1 MGNKTS
7 CIALGL
13 LLACLS
19 VYSSTA
25 YSAQIVV
32 SQRDST
38 ETLSFA
44 DTSAFSDASQH
55 TTTALTLWGNAG
67 DTRYF
72 GYTIPHGE
80 TNFQVTSSSADF
92 SVSPLA
98 FTAGNPNDTQAFT
111 ITALNAP
118 SSGLVTVNQDLAANV
133 APAGAIN
140 SLSSGVSGGYNYLDE
155 IYNPTANQV
164 AGGTFNFTAIIN
176 GNYSASGTTTGSHQL
191 IGINSFW
198 TIGQNFT
205 FDGTNTI
212 FTASISNYDPAANQ
226 INLEY
231 KIFGASTAMT
241 AVPVPAAVWLFGSAL
256 ASFVGF
262 NRRKHMLQAV

>member
-1 MGNKTS
+1 MRNNTS
-7 CIALGL
+7 SNALGL
-13 LLACLS
+13 LIACVS
-19 VYSSTA
+19 VFSSAA
-25 YSAQIVV
+25 YSAQIAVT
-32 SQRDST
+32 QRDST

-44 DTSAFSDASQH
+44 DASAFSDASQH
-55 TTTALTLWGNAG
+55 TTTALTVFGNQG
-67 DTRYF
+67 DTRNF

-80 TNFQVTSSSADF
+80 TGFQVTSTPDF
-92 SVSPLA
+92 SISNPVYIPG
-98 FTAGNPNDTQAFT
+98 TPNDTQAFT
-111 ITALNAP
+111 VTANNNP
-118 SSGLVTVNQDLAANV
+118 SSGALTVNQDLAVNV

-164 AGGTFNFTAIIN
+164 TGGTFNFTAIIN

-191 IGINSFW
+191 ISINNFW

-231 KIFGASTAMT
+231 KIFGASTALT

-256 ASFVGF
+256 AGFLGF
-262 NRRKHMLQAV
+262 NRRKPML